1 MVRESKQ
8 INLAETWSLPKCR
21 QQMNQMLLLSPHTSL
36 NFSLQH
42 GYLLAPAKHTCLRDG
57 DFMKLKKS
65 FIIWKTNT
73 LQKDQGEI
81 FIFRQIRGAKGL
93 TTTSY
98 SFLEKIQDIKKRM
111 MRGERMRNAIQV
123 KTTVRSKLTLQNKSK
138 AQGWC
143 QGNSSRMDVNTFCS
157 FMGHWNQATV
167 VSPNSIL

>member
-21 QQMNQMLLLSPHTSL
+21 QQMNQRLLLSPHTSL

-73 LQKDQGEI
+73 TKRPRRNFYLQID
-81 FIFRQIRGAKGL
+81 
-93 TTTSY
+93 
-98 SFLEKIQDIKKRM
+98 KR
-111 MRGERMRNAIQV
+111 
-123 KTTVRSKLTLQNKSK
+123 S
-138 AQGWC
+138 
-143 QGNSSRMDVNTFCS
+143 
-157 FMGHWNQATV
+157 
-167 VSPNSIL
+167 